1 MKKKKRKV
9 LSKKEKLIIIG
20 VAIVVFLVILAIAMS
35 FTRQNVQ
42 QNTTEITDLNQ
53 ELTTVQ
59 EVVDY
64 LESTYISM
72 SDSSAEG
79 YDLDIYVSFKYNL
92 YEGDESKEL
101 YFTNMYEKIAMV
113 TNFNS
118 FRIIDS
124 NKNLTIEVK
133 CSSSGISEV
142 KINGELE
149 YFKNEASRRSRENE
163 LNVETIELEIDSE
176 VLQNLINANWIANN
190 VDLGTQESTFYK
202 YRIYF
207 DEGYEVRVIGQKV
220 FNIVFTEKYGNRVVS
235 KFKPGDD
242 LETIESALGTSY
254 KDTGII
260 GYKTKDFYIFF
271 SSDEISIYPIYRYD
285 YTEFEELVKKYNE
298 EKDINNLMYKLTDI
312 WTDYD
317 QYTYESNYF
326 EIWYTLKG
334 VKIEYNANNP
344 EGIQIYENY
353 RGDLK
358 NEQTYYLNLYY
369 KLNKNLILEKEKL
382 RIMAK
387 VEYDNSEISID
398 PIHYS
403 NKFGLRLEYSG
414 TGETITRIISLD
426 GDYPNNEFD
435 DTIAINTYIW
445 TDDSHLIYSIIHQG
459 IYMYNAETRETETL
473 LTGKNEYNITNY
485 DRDKGILEYDGNM
498 AKIDF

>member
-101 YFTNMYEKIAMV
+101 YFTNMYEKIAMD

-207 DEGYEVRVIGQKV
+207 DQR
-220 FNIVFTEKYGNRVVS
+220 
-235 KFKPGDD
+235 
-242 LETIESALGTSY
+242 
-254 KDTGII
+254 
-260 GYKTKDFYIFF
+260 
-271 SSDEISIYPIYRYD
+271 
-285 YTEFEELVKKYNE
+285 
-298 EKDINNLMYKLTDI
+298 
-312 WTDYD
+312 
-317 QYTYESNYF
+317 
-326 EIWYTLKG
+326 
-334 VKIEYNANNP
+334 
-344 EGIQIYENY
+344 
-353 RGDLK
+353 
-358 NEQTYYLNLYY
+358 
-369 KLNKNLILEKEKL
+369 
-382 RIMAK
+382 
-387 VEYDNSEISID
+387 
-398 PIHYS
+398 
-403 NKFGLRLEYSG
+403 
-414 TGETITRIISLD
+414 
-426 GDYPNNEFD
+426 
-435 DTIAINTYIW
+435 
-445 TDDSHLIYSIIHQG
+445 
-459 IYMYNAETRETETL
+459 
-473 LTGKNEYNITNY
+473 
-485 DRDKGILEYDGNM
+485 
-498 AKIDF
+498 